1 MEKIKGIVGWI
12 SVVLMVLFALFCIWD
27 YVTMKLENH
36 ERRIA
41 DLETKARPLIVVDK
55 WAHVYLNAEE
65 VPFPDDR
72 EQTTEDRSQGL
83 LLRCRTYLC
92 RAVKVKKR

>member
-41 DLETKARPLIVVDK
+41 ELEAEARPLIIAEKYSQVF
-55 WAHVYLNAEE
+55 LNGKE
-65 VPFPDDR
+65 VPNP
-72 EQTTEDRSQGL
+72 G
-83 LLRCRTYLC
+83 
-92 RAVKVKKR
+92 

>member
-41 DLETKARPLIVVDK
+41 ELEAEARPLIIAEKYSQVF
-55 WAHVYLNAEE
+55 LNGEE
-65 VPFPDDR
+65 VPNPGEENAPGD
-72 EQTTEDRSQGL
+72 
-83 LLRCRTYLC
+83 
-92 RAVKVKKR
+92 